1 MFFSYCRSLV
11 SSKEYKD
18 GRKHPGQRALW
29 LRENDGEKMKRGGV
43 CQKTTHLISVLPCD
57 FFYVFDCRF
66 QVFPLHGLI
75 FHS

>member
-43 CQKTTHLISVLPCD
+43 CQKTNSSHLCSPM
-57 FFYVFDCRF
+57 
-66 QVFPLHGLI
+66 
-75 FHS
+75 